1 MKIDFILL
9 NSFDNSIVGVSNNE
23 GLGDENLIF
32 SKYNEKLNL
41 FEIIQP
47 SLFTQ
52 NQLFDKKLHYV
63 AYPKFVKQ
71 NGDNEFLFIVEK
83 VKDFSKRFEEYAL
96 ISYDF
101 NNDEYSLLA
110 NLDSLYPFDFV
121 ITEDKDLYFL
131 MSTEERRQ
139 FSYIYQYQQSLYKFS
154 ENDFQLIEKLPQEW
168 ITISNISSID
178 SNILWFDSIG
188 FYDFSTNSW
197 NQYYENIEEIKDRI
211 SGYYYGLSSPIAK
224 LIFKSS
230 DGTLW
235 FRVENIS
242 FYNSGLGWYEP
253 NSNKGCWITN
263 YPGDV
268 IEGADNNIY
277 VILENRLY
285 NYKKE

>member
-1 MKIDFILL
+1 MI
-9 NSFDNSIVGVSNNE
+9 
-23 GLGDENLIF
+23 
-32 SKYNEKLNL
+32 
-41 FEIIQP
+41 
-47 SLFTQ
+47 TQ

-63 AYPKFVKQ
+63 AYPKFVEQ
-71 NGDNEFLFIVEK
+71 IGNSEFLFIVEK
-83 VKDFSKRFEEYAL
+83 VNDFSNRFEEYAL

-131 MSTEERRQ
+131 MSIEEPRQ

-168 ITISNISSID
+168 ITILNISSID

-268 IEGADNNIY
+268 IEEADNNIY
-277 VILENRLY
+277 
-285 NYKKE
+285 